1 MKDSDKNT
9 DSSKSEDSEWN
20 SRQPGEPEGA
30 DYYMNDDGF
39 VVFTAKYL
47 LERGYCCGNGCK
59 NCPYD
64 YKAVPEPKRS
74 KLLEQRRKDEANQ

>member
-1 MKDSDKNT
+1 MKQESF
-9 DSSKSEDSEWN
+9 EVE
-20 SRQPGEPEGA
+20 EG
-30 DYYMNDDGF
+30 YYFNDDGF

-64 YKAVPEPKRS
+64 YKAVPEPGRS
-74 KLLEQRRKDEANQ
+74 KLLKQRNKDETNHSSTSLE

>member
-1 MKDSDKNT
+1 MEETDKSNE
-9 DSSKSEDSEWN
+9 SSKKDDSRWSSSGKAE
-20 SRQPGEPEGA
+20 EG
-30 DYYMNDDGF
+30 DYYFNNEGF
-39 VVFTAKYL
+39 VVFTAQYL

-74 KLLEQRRKDEANQ
+74 KLLEQRKNGNAGK